1 MAQEVMV
8 TVTPVQQVLPPQV
21 FLYVF
26 NTGAYFNITLT
37 NLTDEVQDVY
47 LDFYVGQTRPH
58 NALSIPA
65 PPSLQPSR
73 S

>member
-47 LDFYVGQTRPH
+47 LGFQIDQTMPD
-58 NALSIPA
+58 NCLSVST
-65 PPSLQPSR
+65 PP
-73 S
+73 